1 MPSKH
6 SSPDPFKDLSRPQRK
21 PHTFQALST
30 FGSSS
35 PRVCLYSRLWARKKN
50 LYASCFSVQTQKRC
64 SSRAHCHYRWQHRP
78 MGVSSTGEG
87 GSRAERGLGSGGWV
101 VWAVWIHGWM
111 DTWMWREKNAWMDSV
126 ERNDNGMRG
135 QSLPHVQEMSTWGA
149 GLNAAPSGRQL
160 LGMCVSSQ
168 VRSWSTESGCDRY
181 THSCGRGNVPWPD
194 FTVLPVLGNG
204 NLMDV
209 RAVWFFFVMGFF
221 GSPCFSSAK

>member
-1 MPSKH
+1 MTPSKH

-21 PHTFQALST
+21 PHAFQALST

-35 PRVCLYSRLWARKKN
+35 PRACLYSRLWAGKKN
-50 LYASCFSVQTQKRC
+50 LYASCFSVQPVQLQ
-64 SSRAHCHYRWQHRP
+64 SSLSLQMTASPNGSQLHWR
-78 MGVSSTGEG
+78 GVW
-87 GSRAERGLGSGGWV
+87 A

-111 DTWMWREKNAWMDSV
+111 DTWMWREKNAWMDSA

-135 QSLPHVQEMSTWGA
+135 QSLPHVQEMSTRGA

-204 NLMDV
+204 GLMDA
-209 RAVWFFFVMGFF
+209 RSVWVFFVVGFF
-221 GSPCFSSAK
+221 SSPCFSSAK